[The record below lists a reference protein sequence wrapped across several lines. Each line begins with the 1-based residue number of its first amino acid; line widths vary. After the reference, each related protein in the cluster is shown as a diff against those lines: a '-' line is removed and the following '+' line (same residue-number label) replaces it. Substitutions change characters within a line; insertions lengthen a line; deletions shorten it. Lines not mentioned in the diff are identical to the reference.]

1 MRTSSRSCAPSTDSW
16 MSRATTVTARTFI
29 YDTSR
34 SSISTPIQTEVASTP
49 MSSLAVDHLQTS
61 SQFGHLRLLSART
74 CSVVCADRFVAHHDA
89 DETLPATFW
98 TLPHVAVMAAVQ
110 WAVPE
115 GFQSNLE
122 KCFSRRPSSFST
134 LGERLADVH

>member
-1 MRTSSRSCAPSTDSW
+1 MTCGPRRDAAPSTGSW

-61 SQFGHLRLLSART
+61 SQFGHLRLLSGRT

-89 DETLPATFW
+89 DAGLETRGTPRGSC
-98 TLPHVAVMAAVQ
+98 
-110 WAVPE
+110 
-115 GFQSNLE
+115 GFSP
-122 KCFSRRPSSFST
+122 C
-134 LGERLADVH
+134 GGG